1 LIILNDTIS
10 VLVALAAGAACAAA
24 ILASR
29 RSVLIPA
36 LLVQFV
42 CAALLFSSL
51 PPALVIAYCVVG
63 ACVCGILAVTSGSPS
78 ALGETRQAG
87 VPSGVWFRL
96 VAVLLVA
103 LASISLARTAVGAGD
118 AVAAGSPI
126 GAGLLM
132 GLGLLQVG
140 LSEEPLRVGSG
151 LMSILGGFE
160 IGYTTVE
167 TAIAL
172 HGLIIAVPLLIALV
186 VAYLQVQ
193 PLAGSDTVR

>member
-1 LIILNDTIS
+1 MIALGDMIS
-10 VLVALAAGAACAAA
+10 VLVALAAGAASAAG
-24 ILASR
+24 IITSR
-29 RSVLIPA
+29 RGVMIVA
-36 LLVQFV
+36 LLVQFA

-51 PPALVIAYCVVG
+51 PKALVLAYWIVG
-63 ACVCGILAVTSGSPS
+63 ACVCGILAATSAGPYG
-78 ALGETRQAG
+78 AGEAHHAG
-87 VPSGVWFRL
+87 IPSGMWFRV

-103 LASISLARTAVGAGD
+103 LASMSLARAAIGTGD
-118 AVAAGSPI
+118 AVAPGVPV
-126 GAGLLM
+126 GAGLLV

-151 LMSILGGFE
+151 LMSIISGFE

-172 HGLIIAVPLLIALV
+172 HGLVIGVPLLIALV

-193 PLAGSDTVR
+193 QTAGSDTIQ

>member
-1 LIILNDTIS
+1 MILGDTVSI
-10 VLVALAAGAACAAA
+10 LVALAAGTACAGA
-24 ILASR
+24 IVASR
-29 RSVLIPA
+29 RVVMIPA

-51 PPALVIAYCVVG
+51 PIALLLAYCIVG
-63 ACVCGILAVTSGSPS
+63 ACVCGILAVTSAGPNG
-78 ALGETRQAG
+78 AKETRQAG
-87 VPSGVWFRL
+87 IPSGMWFRV

-103 LASISLARTAVGAGD
+103 LASISLGHAAIGSGTAVAPG
-118 AVAAGSPI
+118 VPI

-151 LMSILGGFE
+151 LMSIIGGFE
-160 IGYTTVE
+160 IGFTTVE

-172 HGLIIAVPLLIALV
+172 HGLIIGVPLLIALV
-186 VAYLQVQ
+186 VAYLQAQ
-193 PLAGSDTVR
+193 PAAGRDVVR